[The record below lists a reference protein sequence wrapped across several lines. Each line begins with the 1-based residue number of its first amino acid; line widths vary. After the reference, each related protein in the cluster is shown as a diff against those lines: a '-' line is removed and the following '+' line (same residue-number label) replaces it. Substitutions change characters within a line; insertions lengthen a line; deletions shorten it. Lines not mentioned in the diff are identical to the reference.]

1 MELSG
6 EFFTWQQGRQETG
19 GKKAWNVLAAGMY
32 AFWLSCRFG
41 SCEPQ
46 EVSWFM
52 WFRCMYNA
60 TWLEQEICPFALSGP
75 CKGTILAPC
84 TIVLQPE
91 WHR

>member
-6 EFFTWQQGRQETG
+6 ETSLRGSRAGRRPAEKG
-19 GKKAWNVLAAGMY
+19 MDVLAAAMY

-60 TWLEQEICPFALSGP
+60 AWLEQEICPFALSGP